1 MAIFYVVIGIAV
13 LTFVALGKNFFDLKN
28 HDEGTDEMKD
38 LAGIIRDGA
47 KTFLTREYRVIIPAV
62 LAVSAIYI
70 LFIEIGSGFT
80 FILGALM
87 SSLAC
92 LIGMSGGTYG
102 NVRTTNAARV
112 TKHMSRT
119 IRIALMSGSISGF
132 AVPAFGIFGACM
144 VWIASG
150 GMNFD
155 VSGTS
160 LLGMFPGVNFGATA
174 NPLTIRL
181 TTYSLGCSL
190 VAMFNRV
197 AGGNYTKAADIS
209 ADIVGK
215 NVMNLPEDDSR
226 MPNTIAD
233 FIGDCVNDIAGNV
246 SDLCE
251 SFVAAPV
258 ATVLITTQVFAGSA
272 VLLTAGSIYPFI
284 LAGGGLLA
292 TVIGVD
298 YIILKNRKQVK
309 IINGVE
315 KEVSRENVDPE
326 EELNN
331 ATAVSAIAVAV
342 IGLFAAKAV
351 FGGVDLPEMFRLGWI
366 SPWIAAVL
374 GMCSSVAVGK
384 LTEIYTSLKSQH
396 VKALAR
402 MATEGEAF
410 VITKGDAIGS
420 RSVLAPC
427 IVIGISMI
435 ISDALCGPYGIAI
448 AAVGMLSFVGTTVS
462 IDAFG
467 PVADNAGGIA
477 ESCHL
482 DPEVRKITDELDAVG
497 NTTAAIGKGNAI
509 GAAAFATAAFIM
521 SFLGSLP
528 SVDFTNPSTWTRI
541 LIGMILG
548 AGLIEKFISMLTDNT
563 IKAAKDL
570 ADAGAKQLNDNP
582 LILEGKQRPDYESI
596 IKKASD
602 DALGH
607 MFAPAILALAVPV
620 VCGFL
625 FGPVFILGLLIG
637 STIVAIS
644 RALFMGNSGGA
655 FDNAKKSIECDEL
668 YQLGEDGEPVMD
680 ENGKPIVIGKGSPAH
695 KAAVTGDT
703 VGDTRKDV
711 VGVALDIFIK
721 MMSTVSNTLAPMF
734 YAYRLF

>member
-1 MAIFYVVIGIAV
+1 MAVFYVAIAISI
-13 LTFVALGKNFFDLKN
+13 LALAALGKNFFDLKN
-28 HDEGTDEMKD
+28 HDEGTPEMQD
-38 LAGIIRDGA
+38 LALIIRNGA
-47 KTFLTREYRVIIPAV
+47 KTFLKREYRVIAPTV
-62 LAVSAIYI
+62 VVVSSIYI
-70 LFIEIGSGFT
+70 LLIELGSGFT
-80 FILGALM
+80 FILGA
-87 SSLAC
+87 SLASCAC

-132 AVPAFGIFGACM
+132 AVPAFGIFGFCV
-144 VWIASG
+144 VWIATG
-150 GMNFD
+150 GINFD
-155 VSGTS
+155 ISSSS
-160 LLGMFPGVNFGATA
+160 LIGLFPRVNFGTVN
-174 NPLTIRL
+174 NPITMRL
-181 TTYSLGCSL
+181 TTYSIGYSL
-190 VAMFNRV
+190 VALFNRV
-197 AGGNYTKAADIS
+197 AGGIYTKAADIS

-215 NVMNLPEDDSR
+215 NVHNLPEDDSR

-233 FIGDCVNDIAGNV
+233 FIGDIVNDIAGNV
-246 SDLCE
+246 SDLSE
-251 SFVAAPV
+251 SLV
-258 ATVLITTQVFAGSA
+258 ATPMATELITMQAFKDSP
-272 VLLTAGSIYPFI
+272 VLLGAASIYPII
-284 LAGGGLLA
+284 LIGGGLLA
-292 TVIGVD
+292 SVVGVN
-298 YIILKNRKQVK
+298 YVILKNRKQVK

-326 EELNN
+326 EELNS
-331 ATAVSAIAVAV
+331 ATILSAIAVAV

-351 FGGVDLPEMFRLGWI
+351 FGAESPTVFKAGWI

-374 GMCSSVAVGK
+374 GMVSSVAVGK

-396 VKALAR
+396 VKSLAR

-410 VITKGDAIGS
+410 VLTKGDAVGS

-427 IVIGISMI
+427 VVVVLSMI
-435 ISDALCGPYGIAI
+435 ISGALCGAYGIAI

-482 DPEVRKITDELDAVG
+482 EPEVRKITDELDAVG

-509 GAAAFATAAFIM
+509 GAAAFATVALIM
-521 SFLGSLP
+521 SFIGSFP
-528 SVDFTNPSTWTRI
+528 APDFTDAMTWI
-541 LIGMILG
+541 MIVGGMIIGG
-548 AGLIEKFISMLTDNT
+548 ALVEYFTAMLTDNT

-607 MFAPAILALAVPV
+607 MFVPAVIALVVPV

-625 FGPVFILGLLIG
+625 FGPVFVLGLLIG
-637 STIVAIS
+637 STIVAIP

-655 FDNAKKSIECDEL
+655 FDNAKKLIECGML
-668 YQLGEDGEPVMD
+668 YQLGEDGEPVLD
-680 ENGKPIVIGKGSPAH
+680 EAGKPVVIGKNTPAH

-734 YAYRLF
+734 YTYKLF